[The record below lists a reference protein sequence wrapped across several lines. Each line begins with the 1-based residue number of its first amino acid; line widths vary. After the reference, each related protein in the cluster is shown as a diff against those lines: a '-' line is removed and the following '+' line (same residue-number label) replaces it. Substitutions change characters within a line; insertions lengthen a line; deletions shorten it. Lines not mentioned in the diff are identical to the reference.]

1 MKKRYRYNRS
11 DFKPLPVR
19 LEHMNIRLN
28 FLEGKVEGVNT
39 LWMTARK
46 ALGSVTLNARDIEI
60 HSVAQAGRKSRD
72 GKADENAALK
82 FDFKRDRSLLVV
94 KLPERVKAGE
104 TFAITIRATC
114 VPSDNILEGIYK
126 DVTPPGCPQQYV
138 SQCQQWGFQRI
149 LPVLDDCTAK
159 CTMVTILEADARY
172 THLISNGNVRK
183 SSNPAG
189 KPVPVPGTPSR
200 QVITYE
206 NLIPM
211 TSYLFLACA
220 GTWDVLEG
228 EITYPSA
235 RRVKLEY
242 LVPPGRKDGVVLPMR
257 ILKDSVLWQGVT
269 QEYEYCRDV
278 YRTISM
284 EKSNFGGMENVG
296 NTTIIT
302 DAALIDQ
309 YTSDPRLKYAH
320 GVIVHE
326 FEHNQCGSDVT
337 METPFDMWL
346 NEAFTV
352 DVERQFLVS
361 RFDPDRMRLD
371 EVDAMRSP
379 VSGPLAIEDAG
390 HQGRIVREGFNDPD
404 ELVDGVTYVKAA
416 EVIRMLRLVLGAET
430 FRKAKNLYFGR
441 YTGGNANTDQ
451 FFKCFEEVSGRD
463 LSQFKKQWLYTIGY
477 PVIEAKW
484 RYDRKK
490 KILRVHFAQ
499 KRTGKGGLFHVP
511 LEMAVVN
518 RNGKEDKAASKV
530 VEITGK
536 ELDLTFKNAAE
547 PAFISFNRN
556 CSFYGSF
563 KDISATREQLVM
575 QVQRDSNKFNRVEAM
590 RRLTDFERIGLIGNI
605 DAKVSDEWL
614 SVYEMI
620 LKDMSLPAGLK
631 AYLLAI
637 EEQSQD
643 RSYLPFYR
651 ERYAARIRL
660 MKYVAGR
667 MMPSLVKVYNEVDA
681 FTFSKDPLDGLEKR
695 SLKSVL
701 LRVIVEA
708 NTAESHKLAEK
719 HFRRAWNIS
728 DKMAA
733 LACINVSENPRRR
746 ELMEEGYGLWK
757 DHLSAY
763 ASYLSVVG
771 SGTHDD
777 VFGMIEVEEKR
788 KTFKVHHPT
797 HSRALYLPMGSNNKM
812 LWTDRGIRWMT
823 DMAIKLAPVNENT
836 VNRLVAAFQQVKS
849 LPRELRVKVFA
860 ALRAM
865 SRRIDRS
872 VAPSVAGR
880 IREFLP

>member
-1 MKKRYRYNRS
+1 
-11 DFKPLPVR
+11 
-19 LEHMNIRLN
+19 MNIRLN
-28 FLEGKVEGVNT
+28 FREGKVEGQNT

-46 ALGSVTLNARDIEI
+46 ALTSVTLNARDLKI
-60 HSVAQAGRKSRD
+60 HSVELAGRKARG
-72 GKADENAALK
+72 GKVDKNARLE
-82 FDFKRDRSLLVV
+82 FDFNRSKSVLVIKLKDRV
-94 KLPERVKAGE
+94 EAGE
-104 TFAITIRATC
+104 TFAITVRATC

-126 DVTPPGCPQQYV
+126 DTTPAGCSQQYV

-159 CTMVTILEADARY
+159 CTMVTTMEADARY
-172 THLISNGNVRK
+172 THLISNGNIRK
-183 SSNPAG
+183 SSNPGG
-189 KPVPVPGTPSR
+189 KPVPVPGVPSR

-206 NLIPM
+206 NFIPM
-211 TSYLFLACA
+211 TSYLFLACV
-220 GTWDVLEG
+220 GTWDVLED
-228 EITYPSA
+228 EIVYPSG

-242 LVPPGRKDGVVLPMR
+242 LVPPGRKDGVVLPMK
-257 ILKDSVLWQGVT
+257 ILKDSALWQGIT

-278 YRTISM
+278 YRTICM

-296 NTTIIT
+296 NTTIST

-309 YTSDPRLKYAH
+309 YTSDQRFKYAH

-352 DVERQFLVS
+352 DVERQFIMG

-371 EVDAMRSP
+371 EVDAMRAP
-379 VSGPLAIEDAG
+379 VHGPLAIEDAG
-390 HQGRIVREGFNDPD
+390 RHGVIVREGFNDPD

-416 EVIRMLRLVLGAET
+416 EVIRMLRLVLGAEI

-451 FFKCFEEVSGRD
+451 FFKCFEEASGRD

-484 RYDRKK
+484 RYDGKK
-490 KILRVHFAQ
+490 RSLHIRFTQ

-518 RNGKEDKAASKV
+518 REGKEDKATSKV

-536 ELDLTFKNAAE
+536 ELDLTFKNVQE

-563 KDISATREQLVM
+563 KDISATRDQLVL
-575 QVQRDSNKFNRVEAM
+575 QVQKDPNRFNRVEAM
-590 RRLTDFERIGLIGNI
+590 RRLTDFERIKLIENPG
-605 DAKVSDEWL
+605 DRVSDEWL

-620 LKDMSLPAGLK
+620 LKDKSLPAGLK
-631 AYLLAI
+631 AYLLGI

-643 RSYLPFYR
+643 RRYLPLYR
-651 ERYAARIRL
+651 ERYAARIKL
-660 MKYVAGR
+660 LKCLADHL
-667 MMPSLVKVYNEVDA
+667 MPSLLDAYNAVD
-681 FTFSKDPLDGLEKR
+681 TFSRSENPVDGIEKR
-695 SLKSVL
+695 SLKAVL
-701 LRVIVEA
+701 LRAIVEA
-708 NTAESHKLAEK
+708 NTPESHRLAEN
-719 HFRRAWNIS
+719 HFRKAWNIS
-728 DKMAA
+728 DRMSA

-763 ASYLSVVG
+763 ASYLGVVG

-777 VFGMIEVEEKR
+777 VFDMIAREESR
-788 KTFKVHHPT
+788 PTFKVHHPT
-797 HSRALYLPMGSNNKM
+797 HSRALYVPMGSNNKM
-812 LWTDRGIRWMT
+812 LWTDSGIRWMT
-823 DMAIKLAPVNENT
+823 DTVIRMAPINENT
-836 VNRLVAAFQQVKS
+836 VNRLVAAFQQVKD
-849 LPRELRVKVFA
+849 LPDDLRPRVVA
-860 ALRAM
+860 ALETMHRK
-865 SRRIDRS
+865 IDQS
-872 VAPSVAGR
+872 AAPSVAGR
-880 IREFLP
+880 IREFLS